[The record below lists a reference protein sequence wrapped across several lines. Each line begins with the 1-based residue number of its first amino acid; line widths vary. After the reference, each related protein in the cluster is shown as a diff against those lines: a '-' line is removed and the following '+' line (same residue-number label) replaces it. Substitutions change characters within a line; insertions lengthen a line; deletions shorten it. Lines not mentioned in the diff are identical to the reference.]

1 VAEFLLELASE
12 EIPARMQARAAE
24 ELRRRAAVHLDKAAL
39 AYADLRGFVTPR
51 RLTLVVEGLPHSQ
64 PDTHEDKRGPKVD
77 APEKA
82 IQGFLRGAG
91 LRSVD
96 EAEVRET
103 EKGRFYHAVRHIPGR
118 ATPEVLAQIVPELVR
133 ELPWPKSMRWGT
145 HGLRYVRPLHS
156 ILALFDGHPVPGE
169 LDLDGD
175 SLPFGRVTRGHPFLA
190 PDPIAVDSA
199 ADYSARLHAASVMV
213 DPDERRESIRRQAD
227 TVAGRAGL
235 RPKPDEGLL
244 AENAGLTEW
253 PVVHMGTIDEQFM
266 TLPPEVLTVSMRT
279 HQKYFATQHP
289 DGRLANRFLVVANI
303 ETPDDGAAVVT
314 GNERV
319 LRARLA
325 DAAFFWDQ
333 DRKIPLR
340 DRVGDLAGVV
350 FHARLGTLHDKVDRM
365 DALAVHL
372 ADTVGADRDRA
383 SSGARLAKADLT
395 TAMVDEFPEL
405 QGLMGG
411 YYAEADGEAPE
422 VVRAVTDHYAPQGP
436 GEACPSAP
444 EAVAVALADKLD
456 TLAGFFAI
464 DEKPTGS
471 KDPFALRRAALGVI
485 RLIVENEL
493 RLPLGPPIREALR
506 LHNDDARQVL
516 TGRAPHGGGETVAGE
531 QHLVAELLSF
541 LTDRLKVVLRERGVR
556 HDLIAACFAVEKP
569 EGGAEDDLVRLLARV
584 EALEQFLKTD
594 DGANLLTAYR
604 RAGRIVE
611 KEEKKDRARFHA
623 EVDRECL
630 AEADEHALN
639 EALIDAAG
647 TARAALEREDFT
659 GAMRALAALRRP
671 VDAFFDTVTVNASD
685 PDVRANRLRLL
696 KQIGATLA
704 RVADFSKIE
713 G

>member
-1 VAEFLLELASE
+1 
-12 EIPARMQARAAE
+12 
-24 ELRRRAAVHLDKAAL
+24 
-39 AYADLRGFVTPR
+39 
-51 RLTLVVEGLPHSQ
+51 
-64 PDTHEDKRGPKVD
+64 
-77 APEKA
+77 
-82 IQGFLRGAG
+82 
-91 LRSVD
+91 
-96 EAEVRET
+96 
-103 EKGRFYHAVRHIPGR
+103 
-118 ATPEVLAQIVPELVR
+118 VR

-145 HGLRYVRPLHS
+145 NGLRYVRPLHS
-156 ILALFDGHPVPGE
+156 ILALFDGQPVPGE

-175 SLPFGRVTRGHPFLA
+175 TLAFGRVTRGHPFLA
-190 PDPIAVDSA
+190 PDAFTVESA
-199 ADYSARLHAASVMV
+199 ADYRARLHAASVMV
-213 DPDERRESIRRQAD
+213 DPDARRESIRRQAAEA
-227 TVAGRAGL
+227 AGREGL
-235 RPKPDEGLL
+235 TPKADAGLL

-279 HQKYFATQHP
+279 HQKYFAVEHP

-303 ETPDDGAAVVT
+303 ETADDGAAVVA

-333 DRKIPLR
+333 DRKTPLR
-340 DRVGDLAGVV
+340 ERVGDLAGVV
-350 FHARLGTLHDKVDRM
+350 FHARLGTLHDKLGRM
-365 DALAVHL
+365 ESLAKLL
-372 ADTVGADRDRA
+372 AKDVRADPEKA
-383 SSGARLAKADLT
+383 VLGARLAKADLT

-506 LHNDDARQVL
+506 RQNADARQAL
-516 TGRAPHGGGETVAGE
+516 AGRAPHVAGETVPGE
-531 QHLVAELLSF
+531 EHLVGELLSF

-569 EGGAEDDLVRLLARV
+569 DGGAEDDLVRLLARV
-584 EALEQFLKTD
+584 EALETFLKTD
-594 DGANLLTAYR
+594 DGANLLTAQR
-604 RAGRIVE
+604 RAARIVE
-611 KEEKKDRARFHA
+611 KEEKKDKARFDA
-623 EVDRECL
+623 GVERDRL
-630 AEADEHALN
+630 VEADEHALH
-639 EALIDAAG
+639 EALATAAEEAR
-647 TARAALEREDFT
+647 TALAREDFT
-659 GAMRALAALRRP
+659 AAMRALAGLRRP
-671 VDAFFDTVTVNASD
+671 VDAFFETVTVNADD
-685 PDVRANRLRLL
+685 PALRANRLRLL

-704 RVADFSKIE
+704 RVADFSNIE

>member
-1 VAEFLLELASE
+1 MAEFLLELASE

-24 ELRRRAAVHLDKAAL
+24 ELRRRAAAHLDKAGL
-39 AYADLRGFVTPR
+39 AHAEIATYVTPR
-51 RLTLVVEGLPHSQ
+51 RLALVVEGLPHSQ
-64 PDTHEDKRGPKVD
+64 PDTSEEKRGPKVG

-82 IQGFLRGAG
+82 VQGFLRGAG
-91 LRSVD
+91 LTSIE

-103 EKGRFYHAVRHIPGR
+103 EKGRFYYAVRHIPGR
-118 ATPEVLAQIVPELVR
+118 ATPEVLAEIVPELVR

-156 ILALFDGHPVPGE
+156 ILALFDGRPVPGE

-175 SLPFGRVTRGHPFLA
+175 TLAFGRVTRGHPFLA
-190 PDPIAVDSA
+190 PDAFTVESA
-199 ADYSARLHAASVMV
+199 ADYRAQLHAASVMV
-213 DPDERRESIRRQAD
+213 DPDERRESIRRQAAEA
-227 TVAGRAGL
+227 AGREGL
-235 RPKPDEGLL
+235 TPKADEGLL

-279 HQKYFATQHP
+279 HQKYFAVEHP
-289 DGRLANRFLVVANI
+289 DGQLANRFLVVANI
-303 ETPDDGAAVVT
+303 ETADDGAAVVA

-333 DRKIPLR
+333 DRKTPLR

-350 FHARLGTLHDKVDRM
+350 FHARLGTLYDKVGRM

-372 ADTVGADRDRA
+372 AETVGADRDKA

-405 QGLMGG
+405 QGLMGS
-411 YYAEADGEAPE
+411 YYAEADNEHAE
-422 VVRAVTDHYAPQGP
+422 VVRAVADHYAPQGP

-493 RLPLGPPIREALR
+493 RLPLAAPIREALR
-506 LHNDDARQVL
+506 LQNAEARQAL
-516 TGRAPHGGGETVAGE
+516 AERAPHAAGETAAGE
-531 QHLVAELLSF
+531 TQLVGELLSF
-541 LTDRLKVVLRERGVR
+541 LTDRLKVVLRGKGVR

-569 EGGAEDDLVRLLARV
+569 DGGAEDDLVRLLARV
-584 EALEQFLKTD
+584 DALERFLKSD

-604 RAGRIVE
+604 RAARIVE
-611 KEEKKDRARFHA
+611 KEEKKDKARFDA
-623 EVDRECL
+623 PVDRDRL
-630 AEADEHALN
+630 TAEAEHALH
-639 EALIDAAG
+639 EALTAAAG
-647 TARAALEREDFT
+647 EAHAALAREDFT
-659 GAMRALAALRRP
+659 AAMRALAALRRP
-671 VDAFFDTVTVNASD
+671 VDAFFDGVTVNADD
-685 PDVRANRLRLL
+685 PALRANRLRLL

-704 RVADFSKIE
+704 RVADFSNIE